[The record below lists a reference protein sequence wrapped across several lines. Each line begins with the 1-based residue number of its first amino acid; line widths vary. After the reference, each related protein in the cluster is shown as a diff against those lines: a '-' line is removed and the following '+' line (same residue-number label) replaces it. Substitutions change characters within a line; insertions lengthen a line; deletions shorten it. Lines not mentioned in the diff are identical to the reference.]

1 MENIFLFAGIISI
14 IFFIIKFVEMRFV
27 EKESKPLKYLIRD
40 SLLTYFSVVIGYFII
55 EQIKPLTEEIIT
67 NKQTVVFTDNP
78 NF

>member
-1 MENIFLFAGIISI
+1 MDNIFFIAGIISI
-14 IFFIIKFVEMRFV
+14 IFFIAKFIEMRFV

-40 SLLTYFSVVIGYFII
+40 SLITYFSVVIGYLII
-55 EQIKPLTEEIIT
+55 EQIKPLTEEIIN

>member
-14 IFFIIKFVEMRFV
+14 IFFIIKFIEMRFV

-40 SLLTYFSVVIGYFII
+40 SLITYFSVVIGYLII
-55 EQIKPLTEEIIT
+55 EQIKPLTEEIIN